1 MKLTI
6 RKATADDYL
15 VVCELLD
22 EIDAL
27 HRDRH
32 PRIFRKPTGHARTR
46 DFFSGLLT
54 DEKVGLFLAEEN
66 GGPVGFVHVLVRDM
80 PDFPIFVPRRYA
92 IIDTIVVRSGHR
104 DRGIGRLLMQT
115 SEEWAIA
122 QGAASVEL
130 GVYQF
135 NETAISFYESLGFHT
150 LSRKMEKELKS
161 ERE

>member
-1 MKLTI
+1 MEKTI
-6 RKATADDYL
+6 RKATANDYIG
-15 VVCELLD
+15 VCELLD

-27 HRDRH
+27 HHDRH
-32 PRIFRKPTGHARTR
+32 PRIFRKPTGNARTR
-46 DFFSGLLT
+46 DFFTGLLI

-66 GGPVGFVHVLVRDM
+66 GRPVGFVHVLVRDM

-104 DRGIGRLLMQT
+104 DRGIGRMLMQK

-130 GVYQF
+130 GVYEF
-135 NETAISFYESLGFHT
+135 NETAISFYKSLGFHT
-150 LSRKMEKELKS
+150 LSRKMEKVLETGG
-161 ERE
+161 